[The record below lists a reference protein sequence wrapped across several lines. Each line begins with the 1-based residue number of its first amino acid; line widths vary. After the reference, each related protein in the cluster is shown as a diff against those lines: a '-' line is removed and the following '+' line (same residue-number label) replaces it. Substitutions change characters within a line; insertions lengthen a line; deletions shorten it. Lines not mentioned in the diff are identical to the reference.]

1 MTALRVAG
9 SLAGQLIP
17 SENSS
22 PDIPWTAE
30 ILIKTLISFWK
41 EQQCCENS
49 LRYACSA
56 RVSDGLDSGN
66 PMSVYRNGEA
76 NRIIKSFV
84 ELLRSHWSEQSYS
97 LQVHACIKTSGAC
110 ICPREASSALRH
122 SRSLAMITAQQPPF
136 RNEIQRVMD
145 CQAEKEETCEEHYGS
160 ETCTCSSK
168 CASSTAESNSD
179 SPVTLTILQNWVP
192 RVSHYFD
199 KEHYTY
205 VGHQIVIQ
213 ESIEHFG
220 AVVWPGALALSQYLE
235 SNQEQFNLKDKKVL
249 EIGAGTGL
257 VSIVACILGA
267 YVTATDLPEVLEN
280 LSYNISRNTQNMNIH
295 KPEVRKLVWGEGL
308 NEDFPIST
316 YHYDFILA
324 TDVVYYHAA
333 LDPLLATMVYFC
345 KPGTVLLW
353 ANKFRF
359 STDYEF
365 LEKICNIFNTT
376 ILAEFPES
384 NVKLLKATVRAN

>member
-1 MTALRVAG
+1 MPAQDGASKRERGSSSSSFTTKCPASSEGELPAG
-9 SLAGQLIP
+9 CTEGVYFLM
-17 SENSS
+17 
-22 PDIPWTAE
+22 
-30 ILIKTLISFWK
+30 WK
-41 EQQCCENS
+41 
-49 LRYACSA
+49 
-56 RVSDGLDSGN
+56 RVSS
-66 PMSVYRNGEA
+66 
-76 NRIIKSFV
+76 SF
-84 ELLRSHWSEQSYS
+84 
-97 LQVHACIKTSGAC
+97 
-110 ICPREASSALRH
+110 
-122 SRSLAMITAQQPPF
+122 AMISAQQPLFP
-136 RNEIQRVMD
+136 NKIQGVMD
-145 CQAEKEETCEEHYGS
+145 CQTEEEETAEEQYDS
-160 ETCTCSSK
+160 ENCTCSSK
-168 CASSTAESNSD
+168 CASTAESDSD
-179 SPVTLTILQNWVP
+179 SPVTLKILQNWVP

-280 LSYNISRNTQNMNIH
+280 LSYNISRNTQNKNMH

-308 NEDFPIST
+308 NEDFPAST

-345 KPGTVLLW
+345 RPGTVLLW

-365 LEKICNIFNTT
+365 LEKLCNIFNTT

-384 NVKLLKATVRAN
+384 NVKLLKATVREN

>member
-1 MTALRVAG
+1 M
-9 SLAGQLIP
+9 
-17 SENSS
+17 
-22 PDIPWTAE
+22 
-30 ILIKTLISFWK
+30 IS
-41 EQQCCENS
+41 
-49 LRYACSA
+49 
-56 RVSDGLDSGN
+56 
-66 PMSVYRNGEA
+66 
-76 NRIIKSFV
+76 
-84 ELLRSHWSEQSYS
+84 
-97 LQVHACIKTSGAC
+97 
-110 ICPREASSALRH
+110 
-122 SRSLAMITAQQPPF
+122 AQQPPF
-136 RNEIQRVMD
+136 PNKIQRTMD
-145 CQAEKEETCEEHYGS
+145 CQSEEETCEEQYDPENCS
-160 ETCTCSSK
+160 CSSEH
-168 CASSTAESNSD
+168 AESD
-179 SPVTLTILQNWVP
+179 TGSPVTLKILQNWVP

-205 VGHQIVIQ
+205 AGHQIVIQ

-257 VSIVACILGA
+257 LSIVACILGA
-267 YVTATDLPEVLEN
+267 HVTATDLPEVLEN
-280 LSYNISRNTQNMNIH
+280 LSYNISRNTQNLNMH

-308 NEDFPIST
+308 NEDFPLST

-324 TDVVYYHAA
+324 TDVVYHHGA

-365 LEKICNIFNTT
+365 LEKVCNIFNTT

-384 NVKLLKATVRAN
+384 NVKLLKATVRKN

>member
-1 MTALRVAG
+1 M
-9 SLAGQLIP
+9 
-17 SENSS
+17 
-22 PDIPWTAE
+22 
-30 ILIKTLISFWK
+30 IS
-41 EQQCCENS
+41 
-49 LRYACSA
+49 
-56 RVSDGLDSGN
+56 
-66 PMSVYRNGEA
+66 
-76 NRIIKSFV
+76 
-84 ELLRSHWSEQSYS
+84 
-97 LQVHACIKTSGAC
+97 
-110 ICPREASSALRH
+110 
-122 SRSLAMITAQQPPF
+122 AQQPPF
-136 RNEIQRVMD
+136 PNKIQRAMD
-145 CQAEKEETCEEHYGS
+145 CQTEEEETCEAQYES
-160 ETCTCSSK
+160 ENCSCSSK
-168 CASSTAESNSD
+168 CASSTAESHSD
-179 SPVTLTILQNWVP
+179 SPVILKILQNWVP

-199 KEHYTY
+199 KEHYMY
-205 VGHQIVIQ
+205 AGHQIVIQ

-280 LSYNISRNTQNMNIH
+280 LSYNISRNTQNMTMH

-308 NEDFPIST
+308 SEDFPVST

-324 TDVVYYHAA
+324 TDVVYHHAA

-365 LEKICNIFNTT
+365 LEKLCSIFNTT

-384 NVKLLKATVRAN
+384 NVKLLKATVREN

>member
-1 MTALRVAG
+1 DA
-9 SLAGQLIP
+9 
-17 SENSS
+17 
-22 PDIPWTAE
+22 
-30 ILIKTLISFWK
+30 
-41 EQQCCENS
+41 
-49 LRYACSA
+49 
-56 RVSDGLDSGN
+56 
-66 PMSVYRNGEA
+66 
-76 NRIIKSFV
+76 
-84 ELLRSHWSEQSYS
+84 
-97 LQVHACIKTSGAC
+97 
-110 ICPREASSALRH
+110 
-122 SRSLAMITAQQPPF
+122 
-136 RNEIQRVMD
+136 
-145 CQAEKEETCEEHYGS
+145 
-160 ETCTCSSK
+160 
-168 CASSTAESNSD
+168 
-179 SPVTLTILQNWVP
+179 PVTLKILQNWIP
-192 RVSHYFD
+192 RASHYFD

-205 VGHQIVIQ
+205 VGHQIIIQ

-280 LSYNISRNTQNMNIH
+280 LSYNISRNTENMNTH
-295 KPEVRKLVWGEGL
+295 KPEVRKLVWGEDL
-308 NEDFPIST
+308 NEDFPLST

-324 TDVVYYHAA
+324 TDVVYHHTA
-333 LDPLLATMVYFC
+333 LDPLLATMEYFC

-365 LEKICNIFNTT
+365 LEKVSNIFNTT

-384 NVKLLKATVRAN
+384 DIKLLKA

>member
-1 MTALRVAG
+1 M
-9 SLAGQLIP
+9 
-17 SENSS
+17 
-22 PDIPWTAE
+22 
-30 ILIKTLISFWK
+30 IS
-41 EQQCCENS
+41 
-49 LRYACSA
+49 
-56 RVSDGLDSGN
+56 
-66 PMSVYRNGEA
+66 
-76 NRIIKSFV
+76 
-84 ELLRSHWSEQSYS
+84 
-97 LQVHACIKTSGAC
+97 
-110 ICPREASSALRH
+110 
-122 SRSLAMITAQQPPF
+122 AQQPPF
-136 RNEIQRVMD
+136 PNKIQRVMD
-145 CQAEKEETCEEHYGS
+145 CQTEEEETCEEQYDS
-160 ETCTCSSK
+160 ENCTCSSK
-168 CASSTAESNSD
+168 CASSTAESDSD
-179 SPVTLTILQNWVP
+179 SPVTLKILQNWVP

-280 LSYNISRNTQNMNIH
+280 LSYNISRNTQNMNMH

-308 NEDFPIST
+308 TEDFPVST

-324 TDVVYYHAA
+324 TDVVYHHAA
-333 LDPLLATMVYFC
+333 LDALLATMAYFC

-365 LEKICNIFNTT
+365 LEKLCNIFNTT

-384 NVKLLKATVRAN
+384 NVKLLKATVRENQRENYY

>member
-1 MTALRVAG
+1 ML
-9 SLAGQLIP
+9 L
-17 SENSS
+17 
-22 PDIPWTAE
+22 E
-30 ILIKTLISFWK
+30 I
-41 EQQCCENS
+41 
-49 LRYACSA
+49 ACNATGWS
-56 RVSDGLDSGN
+56 R
-66 PMSVYRNGEA
+66 
-76 NRIIKSFV
+76 
-84 ELLRSHWSEQSYS
+84 ELL
-97 LQVHACIKTSGAC
+97 LPGAC
-110 ICPREASSALRH
+110 LYKNLWSVHPPRGNLQRPPSQQVLKKPNVIFSF
-122 SRSLAMITAQQPPF
+122 AMISAQQPPF
-136 RNEIQRVMD
+136 PNNIQRVMD
-145 CQAEKEETCEEHYGS
+145 CPAEEEEETCEEQFES
-160 ETCTCSSK
+160 ENCTCSST
-168 CASSTAESNSD
+168 CASSTAEPNSD
-179 SPVTLTILQNWVP
+179 LPVTLKILQNWVP

-235 SNQEQFNLKDKKVL
+235 TNQEQFNLKDKKVL

-257 VSIVACILGA
+257 LSIVACLLGA

-280 LSYNISRNTQNMNIH
+280 LSYNISRNTQNMNMH

-308 NEDFPIST
+308 NEDFPVST
-316 YHYDFILA
+316 HHYDFILA
-324 TDVVYYHAA
+324 SDVVYHHTA
-333 LDPLLATMVYFC
+333 LDSLLATMVYFC

-365 LEKICNIFNTT
+365 LEKLCNIFNTT

-384 NVKLLKATVRAN
+384 NVKLLKATVREN

>member
-1 MTALRVAG
+1 M
-9 SLAGQLIP
+9 
-17 SENSS
+17 
-22 PDIPWTAE
+22 
-30 ILIKTLISFWK
+30 IS
-41 EQQCCENS
+41 
-49 LRYACSA
+49 
-56 RVSDGLDSGN
+56 
-66 PMSVYRNGEA
+66 
-76 NRIIKSFV
+76 
-84 ELLRSHWSEQSYS
+84 
-97 LQVHACIKTSGAC
+97 
-110 ICPREASSALRH
+110 
-122 SRSLAMITAQQPPF
+122 AQQPPF
-136 RNEIQRVMD
+136 PNQIQRTMD
-145 CQAEKEETCEEHYGS
+145 CQSEEEETCEEQYDS
-160 ETCTCSSK
+160 ENCTCSSEHA
-168 CASSTAESNSD
+168 ASDTG
-179 SPVTLTILQNWVP
+179 SPVTLKILQNWVP

-257 VSIVACILGA
+257 LSIVACILGA
-267 YVTATDLPEVLEN
+267 HVTATDLPEVLEN
-280 LSYNISRNTQNMNIH
+280 LSYNISRNTQNLNMH

-308 NEDFPIST
+308 NEDFPMST

-324 TDVVYYHAA
+324 TDVVYHHGA

-365 LEKICNIFNTT
+365 LEKVCSVFNTT

-384 NVKLLKATVRAN
+384 NVKLLKATARKN

>member
-1 MTALRVAG
+1 MPSWEPA
-9 SLAGQLIP
+9 IP
-17 SENSS
+17 LVG
-22 PDIPWTAE
+22 AE
-30 ILIKTLISFWK
+30 RCSF
-41 EQQCCENS
+41 
-49 LRYACSA
+49 
-56 RVSDGLDSGN
+56 
-66 PMSVYRNGEA
+66 
-76 NRIIKSFV
+76 
-84 ELLRSHWSEQSYS
+84 
-97 LQVHACIKTSGAC
+97 QVHACIKTSGAC
-110 ICPREASSALRH
+110 IRPRGTSSALCH
-122 SRSLAMITAQQPPF
+122 SSAFAMICAQQAPF
-136 RNEIQRVMD
+136 PNKIQKVM
-145 CQAEKEETCEEHYGS
+145 EHPSKEEETCEEQY
-160 ETCTCSSK
+160 EAENCTCSSA
-168 CASSTAESNSD
+168 CASSTAESGSD
-179 SPVTLTILQNWVP
+179 SPVILKILQNWVP

-205 VGHQIVIQ
+205 VGHQIVIH

-280 LSYNISRNTQNMNIH
+280 LSYNISRNTQNMNMH

-308 NEDFPIST
+308 NEDFPVST

-324 TDVVYYHAA
+324 TDVVYHHAA

-365 LEKICNIFNTT
+365 LEKLCNMFKTT

-384 NVKLLKATVRAN
+384 NVKLLKATVREN

>member
-1 MTALRVAG
+1 
-9 SLAGQLIP
+9 
-17 SENSS
+17 
-22 PDIPWTAE
+22 
-30 ILIKTLISFWK
+30 
-41 EQQCCENS
+41 
-49 LRYACSA
+49 
-56 RVSDGLDSGN
+56 
-66 PMSVYRNGEA
+66 
-76 NRIIKSFV
+76 
-84 ELLRSHWSEQSYS
+84 SH
-97 LQVHACIKTSGAC
+97 A
-110 ICPREASSALRH
+110 
-122 SRSLAMITAQQPPF
+122 
-136 RNEIQRVMD
+136 
-145 CQAEKEETCEEHYGS
+145 
-160 ETCTCSSK
+160 
-168 CASSTAESNSD
+168 D
-179 SPVTLTILQNWVP
+179 SPVILKILQNWVP

-205 VGHQIVIQ
+205 VGHQIVIH

-280 LSYNISRNTQNMNIH
+280 LSYNISRNTQNMNMH

-308 NEDFPIST
+308 NEDFPVST

-324 TDVVYYHAA
+324 TDVVYHHAA

-365 LEKICNIFNTT
+365 LEKLCNMFKTT

-384 NVKLLKATVRAN
+384 NVKLLKATVREN

>member
-1 MTALRVAG
+1 IFLKGSFLSVNCLCKHSGWQEIAIAPFTPQPTRPSHFWRVT
-9 SLAGQLIP
+9 SLTVD
-17 SENSS
+17 SFSS
-22 PDIPWTAE
+22 PCVYLLSSQHIFYPLTSC
-30 ILIKTLISFWK
+30 IYLHIKKQI
-41 EQQCCENS
+41 
-49 LRYACSA
+49 
-56 RVSDGLDSGN
+56 VH
-66 PMSVYRNGEA
+66 
-76 NRIIKSFV
+76 
-84 ELLRSHWSEQSYS
+84 LL
-97 LQVHACIKTSGAC
+97 LT
-110 ICPREASSALRH
+110 
-122 SRSLAMITAQQPPF
+122 
-136 RNEIQRVMD
+136 
-145 CQAEKEETCEEHYGS
+145 
-160 ETCTCSSK
+160 
-168 CASSTAESNSD
+168 D
-179 SPVTLTILQNWVP
+179 SPVILKILQNWVP

-280 LSYNISRNTQNMNIH
+280 LSYNISRNTQSMNMH
-295 KPEVRKLVWGEGL
+295 KPEVRKLIWGEGL
-308 NEDFPIST
+308 NEDFPVST

-324 TDVVYYHAA
+324 TDVVYHHAA
-333 LDPLLATMVYFC
+333 LDSLLATMAYFC

-365 LEKICNIFNTT
+365 LEKLCNIFNVT

-384 NVKLLKATVRAN
+384 NVKLLKATVREN

>member
-1 MTALRVAG
+1 MT
-9 SLAGQLIP
+9 
-17 SENSS
+17 S
-22 PDIPWTAE
+22 PEFFGKRSFAT
-30 ILIKTLISFWK
+30 IS
-41 EQQCCENS
+41 
-49 LRYACSA
+49 
-56 RVSDGLDSGN
+56 
-66 PMSVYRNGEA
+66 
-76 NRIIKSFV
+76 
-84 ELLRSHWSEQSYS
+84 
-97 LQVHACIKTSGAC
+97 
-110 ICPREASSALRH
+110 
-122 SRSLAMITAQQPPF
+122 AQQQPVPNKI
-136 RNEIQRVMD
+136 RRVMD
-145 CQAEKEETCEEHYGS
+145 CQTEEEETCEEQY
-160 ETCTCSSK
+160 EAENCTCSSK
-168 CASSTAESNSD
+168 RASSTAESHSD
-179 SPVTLTILQNWVP
+179 SPVTLKILQNWVP

-199 KEHYTY
+199 KEHYLY

-280 LSYNISRNTQNMNIH
+280 LSYNISRNTQNMNMH

-308 NEDFPIST
+308 NEDFPVST
-316 YHYDFILA
+316 YSYDFILA
-324 TDVVYYHAA
+324 TDVVYHHAA

-359 STDYEF
+359 TADYEF
-365 LEKICNIFNTT
+365 LEKLCNIFNTT

-384 NVKLLKATVRAN
+384 NVKLLKATVREN

>member
-1 MTALRVAG
+1 M
-9 SLAGQLIP
+9 
-17 SENSS
+17 
-22 PDIPWTAE
+22 
-30 ILIKTLISFWK
+30 IS
-41 EQQCCENS
+41 
-49 LRYACSA
+49 
-56 RVSDGLDSGN
+56 
-66 PMSVYRNGEA
+66 
-76 NRIIKSFV
+76 
-84 ELLRSHWSEQSYS
+84 
-97 LQVHACIKTSGAC
+97 
-110 ICPREASSALRH
+110 
-122 SRSLAMITAQQPPF
+122 AQQPPF
-136 RNEIQRVMD
+136 PNKTEGTMD
-145 CQAEKEETCEEHYGS
+145 CPSKEEETCEEQCDS
-160 ETCTCSSK
+160 ENCTCSSK
-168 CASSTAESNSD
+168 HVESNTG
-179 SPVTLTILQNWVP
+179 SPVTLKILQNWVP
-192 RVSHYFD
+192 KVSHYFD

-205 VGHQIVIQ
+205 AGHQIVIQ

-257 VSIVACILGA
+257 LSIVACILGA
-267 YVTATDLPEVLEN
+267 HVTATDLPEVLEN
-280 LSYNISRNTQNMNIH
+280 LSYNISRNTKNLNIH

-308 NEDFPIST
+308 NEDFPVST

-324 TDVVYYHAA
+324 TDVVYHHAA

-365 LEKICNIFNTT
+365 LEKVCNIFNTT

-384 NVKLLKATVRAN
+384 NVKLLKATVREN

>member
-1 MTALRVAG
+1 M
-9 SLAGQLIP
+9 
-17 SENSS
+17 
-22 PDIPWTAE
+22 
-30 ILIKTLISFWK
+30 IS
-41 EQQCCENS
+41 
-49 LRYACSA
+49 
-56 RVSDGLDSGN
+56 
-66 PMSVYRNGEA
+66 
-76 NRIIKSFV
+76 
-84 ELLRSHWSEQSYS
+84 
-97 LQVHACIKTSGAC
+97 
-110 ICPREASSALRH
+110 
-122 SRSLAMITAQQPPF
+122 AQQPPF
-136 RNEIQRVMD
+136 PNKIQRTMD
-145 CQAEKEETCEEHYGS
+145 CQSEEEETCEEQYDS
-160 ETCTCSSK
+160 ENCTCSSEH
-168 CASSTAESNSD
+168 TESD
-179 SPVTLTILQNWVP
+179 AGSPVTLKILQNWVP

-257 VSIVACILGA
+257 LSIVACILGA
-267 YVTATDLPEVLEN
+267 HVTATDLPEVLEN
-280 LSYNISRNTQNMNIH
+280 LSYNISRNTQNLNMH

-308 NEDFPIST
+308 NEDFPVST

-324 TDVVYYHAA
+324 TDVVYHHGA
-333 LDPLLATMVYFC
+333 LDPLLATMVHFC

-365 LEKICNIFNTT
+365 LEKVCNIFNTT

-384 NVKLLKATVRAN
+384 NVKLLKATVRKN

>member
-1 MTALRVAG
+1 KSDRGCLSNDIRHTVESRGKLVIKSEGGKLGKGHHAHANLCQGTRQEELLVQQTTQMDTEGQLCDPTESSSLSCGVTVTAALR
-9 SLAGQLIP
+9 
-17 SENSS
+17 
-22 PDIPWTAE
+22 
-30 ILIKTLISFWK
+30 SF
-41 EQQCCENS
+41 
-49 LRYACSA
+49 
-56 RVSDGLDSGN
+56 
-66 PMSVYRNGEA
+66 
-76 NRIIKSFV
+76 
-84 ELLRSHWSEQSYS
+84 
-97 LQVHACIKTSGAC
+97 
-110 ICPREASSALRH
+110 
-122 SRSLAMITAQQPPF
+122 AMISAQQPPF
-136 RNEIQRVMD
+136 PNKIQRTMD
-145 CQAEKEETCEEHYGS
+145 CQSEEEETCEEQYDS
-160 ETCTCSSK
+160 ENCTCSSEH
-168 CASSTAESNSD
+168 TESD
-179 SPVTLTILQNWVP
+179 AGSPVTLKILQNWVP

-257 VSIVACILGA
+257 LSIVACIL
-267 YVTATDLPEVLEN
+267 
-280 LSYNISRNTQNMNIH
+280 
-295 KPEVRKLVWGEGL
+295 VRKLVWGEGL
-308 NEDFPIST
+308 NEDFPVST

-324 TDVVYYHAA
+324 TDVVYHHGA
-333 LDPLLATMVYFC
+333 LDPLLATMVHFC

-365 LEKICNIFNTT
+365 LEKVCNIFNTT

-384 NVKLLKATVRAN
+384 NVKLLKA

>member
-1 MTALRVAG
+1 M
-9 SLAGQLIP
+9 
-17 SENSS
+17 
-22 PDIPWTAE
+22 
-30 ILIKTLISFWK
+30 IS
-41 EQQCCENS
+41 
-49 LRYACSA
+49 
-56 RVSDGLDSGN
+56 
-66 PMSVYRNGEA
+66 
-76 NRIIKSFV
+76 
-84 ELLRSHWSEQSYS
+84 
-97 LQVHACIKTSGAC
+97 
-110 ICPREASSALRH
+110 
-122 SRSLAMITAQQPPF
+122 AQQPPF
-136 RNEIQRVMD
+136 PSKIQSAMD
-145 CQAEKEETCEEHYGS
+145 CQTEEETCEDQYDPGS
-160 ETCTCSSK
+160 CTCSSK

-179 SPVTLTILQNWVP
+179 APEILKILQNWVP
-192 RVSHYFD
+192 RVSPYFD

-205 VGHQIVIQ
+205 VGRQIVIQ

-280 LSYNISRNTQNMNIH
+280 LSYNISRNTKNMNMH

-308 NEDFPIST
+308 NEDFPVSS

-324 TDVVYYHAA
+324 TDVVYHHTA
-333 LDPLLATMVYFC
+333 LEPLLATMVYFC

-365 LEKICNIFNTT
+365 LEKVCNIFNTT

-384 NVKLLKATVRAN
+384 NVKLLKATVREN

>member
-1 MTALRVAG
+1 ML
-9 SLAGQLIP
+9 SHYFLP
-17 SENSS
+17 F
-22 PDIPWTAE
+22 
-30 ILIKTLISFWK
+30 ISAF
-41 EQQCCENS
+41 
-49 LRYACSA
+49 
-56 RVSDGLDSGN
+56 
-66 PMSVYRNGEA
+66 
-76 NRIIKSFV
+76 F
-84 ELLRSHWSEQSYS
+84 
-97 LQVHACIKTSGAC
+97 
-110 ICPREASSALRH
+110 
-122 SRSLAMITAQQPPF
+122 AMISAQQPAFPSK
-136 RNEIQRVMD
+136 IQRVMD
-145 CQAEKEETCEEHYGS
+145 CPTEEEETCEEQYGS
-160 ETCTCSSK
+160 ENRTCSSNH
-168 CASSTAESNSD
+168 ASSTSESDSD
-179 SPVTLTILQNWVP
+179 SPVTLKILQSWAP

-220 AVVWPGALALSQYLE
+220 AVVWPAALALSQYLE

-280 LSYNISRNTQNMNIH
+280 LSYNISKNTQNMNMH

-308 NEDFPIST
+308 NEDFPLST

-324 TDVVYYHAA
+324 SDVVYHHAA
-333 LDPLLATMVYFC
+333 LEPLLATMVYFC

-359 STDYEF
+359 TADYEF
-365 LEKICNIFNTT
+365 LEKLGNTFNTM

-384 NVKLLKATVRAN
+384 DVKLLKVTVREN

>member
-1 MTALRVAG
+1 MDASRVLG
-9 SLAGQLIP
+9 TSSDHPHSLAHAATLQHRTIRVQH
-17 SENSS
+17 
-22 PDIPWTAE
+22 
-30 ILIKTLISFWK
+30 ILNFQQVLRALPGNVTLNNL
-41 EQQCCENS
+41 Q
-49 LRYACSA
+49 A
-56 RVSDGLDSGN
+56 D
-66 PMSVYRNGEA
+66 
-76 NRIIKSFV
+76 
-84 ELLRSHWSEQSYS
+84 WSEQSYS
-97 LQVHACIKTSGAC
+97 FQVHACIKTSGAC
-110 ICPREASSALRH
+110 IRPQETSSALCH
-122 SRSLAMITAQQPPF
+122 SSSFAMISAQQPPF
-136 RNEIQRVMD
+136 PNKIQEVMD
-145 CQAEKEETCEEHYGS
+145 CQTEEENCEEQYDS
-160 ETCTCSSK
+160 ENCTCSSK

-179 SPVTLTILQNWVP
+179 SPVILKILQNWVP

-280 LSYNISRNTQNMNIH
+280 LSYNISRNTQNMNMH

-308 NEDFPIST
+308 NEDFPAST
-316 YHYDFILA
+316 YHYDFLLA
-324 TDVVYYHAA
+324 SDVVYHHTA

-365 LEKICNIFNTT
+365 LEKICSIFNTT

-384 NVKLLKATVRAN
+384 NVKLLKATVREN

>member
-1 MTALRVAG
+1 
-9 SLAGQLIP
+9 SL
-17 SENSS
+17 
-22 PDIPWTAE
+22 T
-30 ILIKTLISFWK
+30 
-41 EQQCCENS
+41 
-49 LRYACSA
+49 
-56 RVSDGLDSGN
+56 
-66 PMSVYRNGEA
+66 
-76 NRIIKSFV
+76 
-84 ELLRSHWSEQSYS
+84 
-97 LQVHACIKTSGAC
+97 
-110 ICPREASSALRH
+110 
-122 SRSLAMITAQQPPF
+122 
-136 RNEIQRVMD
+136 
-145 CQAEKEETCEEHYGS
+145 
-160 ETCTCSSK
+160 
-168 CASSTAESNSD
+168 D
-179 SPVTLTILQNWVP
+179 SPVTLKILQNWVP

-220 AVVWPGALALSQYLE
+220 AVVWPGVTCGWVKQYLILKCQII
-235 SNQEQFNLKDKKVL
+235 SSHANQVSECTDW
-249 EIGAGTGL
+249 TGDSL
-257 VSIVACILGA
+257 AVSIPRAA

-280 LSYNISRNTQNMNIH
+280 LSYNISRNTQNMNMH

-308 NEDFPIST
+308 NEDFPVSS

-324 TDVVYYHAA
+324 TDVVYHHAA

-365 LEKICNIFNTT
+365 LEKLCNIFNTT

-384 NVKLLKATVRAN
+384 NVKLLKATVREN